1 MNSNKI
7 LQQFHAMFGVF
18 MVLFYLGVG
27 TFFLFFA
34 PKMFI
39 YMNKAIFGIMGTV
52 FLFYGLYRAYVTYKL
67 IVAAFFT
74 EDKDED

>member
-18 MVLFYLGVG
+18 MVVFYLGVG
-27 TFFLFFA
+27 IFCLFFA
-34 PKMFI
+34 DRVFI
-39 YMNKAIFGIMGTV
+39 NMNKAVWGIMGAT
-52 FLFYGLYRAYVTYKL
+52 FIFYGLYRIYATYKQ